1 MDPVDWIAVQ
11 CFPHVLERFNM
22 SKYDI
27 DIEGY
32 RRGDLRILIEDWN
45 GPGAELGEEVNNSK
59 IKMSLEGWIDDPE
72 VGPLGDIYE
81 GYADSIYSFKPARI
95 NVVLNDGDHE
105 WPFQI
110 PSEVEGD
117 FPSVR
122 GVGRIYAEEEHAL
135 YESLDGVAIFYLSVP
150 QDYWDVLLQSLQITH
165 ARKRFQSW
173 NIDYLIPETSLNT
186 DERDGWFGWESSK
199 LRGVRPRHFDTT
211 KTMVLGVFD
220 FDFFNTIL
228 PIRQIDT
235 IQKIKPLS
243 TSGKETER
251 VRIKI
256 TTLTKQF
263 SSYSGQEEYR
273 KLKGYMARNSQYS
286 SFPNKYVGEAEVELK
301 LHDEDSAL
309 WIAESEEDADKR
321 EDGFRHGYYQYFT
334 DCEDEEEAKERG
346 KLSLTI
352 YVNQLQ
358 LDKYF
363 ENILGNLVF
372 LEVTLDLV
380 DWKGSN
386 SGTVYHYSLTEISDT
401 DLFERFP
408 VQELGQSISE
418 SIPKALSR
426 EELLEIKRSVE
437 QLSKDVTYGQEE
449 IESTLRTSLQTIKA
463 TDQLRYDLNKKFRIL
478 LGLIVLIILIQILSN

>member
-1 MDPVDWIAVQ
+1 MDPIDWTAVRY
-11 CFPHVLERFNM
+11 FPHLFERFSM

-32 RRGDLRILIEDWN
+32 RWGDLRILVEDWY
-45 GPGAELGEEVNNSK
+45 GPGAELGEDVNNSK
-59 IKMSLEGWIDDPE
+59 IKMSLKGWLDDPE
-72 VGPLGDIYE
+72 VGALGDLYE
-81 GYADSIYSFKPARI
+81 GCADSIYSFKPVRI

-110 PSEVEGD
+110 PSEVAGD

-122 GVGRIYAEEEHAL
+122 GVGWIYAEEEHAL
-135 YESLDGVAIFYLSVP
+135 YESLDGVAVFYLSVP

-165 ARKRFQSW
+165 ARKRYQSW
-173 NIDYLIPETSLNT
+173 KIDYLIPETSLNA
-186 DERDGWFGWESSK
+186 DERDAWFGWESSK
-199 LRGVRPRHFDTT
+199 ERGVRPRHFDTT

-263 SSYSGQEEYR
+263 SSYSEQEYR
-273 KLKGYMARNSQYS
+273 KLKGSYSQYS
-286 SFPNKYVGEAEVELK
+286 SFPTKHVGEAEVELK
-301 LHDEDSAL
+301 LYYEDSAL
-309 WIAESEEDADKR
+309 WIAKSEEDADNR

-334 DCEDEEEAKERG
+334 DCEDEDEAKEHG
-346 KLSLTI
+346 NLSLTI
-352 YVNQLQ
+352 YVNQFQ

-363 ENILGNLVF
+363 EKILGNLVF

-386 SGTVYHYSLTEISDT
+386 SGTVYNYSLTEISDT

-408 VQELGQSISE
+408 VQEVGQRISE

-449 IESTLRTSLQTIKA
+449 IESKLHTSLQTIKA